1 MGICPSKYH
10 APYKYFPVLKNF
22 RQTFQCLRISDREIG
37 KLYKMFRG
45 IDVDDSGEVDIAEV
59 LVHLHVEK
67 TFFNKRVFGLL
78 DSDASGELNFEE
90 FMVGLWNYCSVE
102 NEYFGKDAITLSY
115 TVLLRLVYCTV

>member
-10 APYKYFPVLKNF
+10 APYKYFPEL
-22 RQTFQCLRISDREIG
+22 RQSRKTFLMLGVKDREIG
-37 KLYKMFRG
+37 KLYKVFRS
-45 IDVDDSGEVDIAEV
+45 IDIDDSKSISIAEV

-78 DSDASGELNFEE
+78 DTDASGALTFEE

-102 NEYFGKDAITLSY
+102 NQHFGMS
-115 TVLLRLVYCTV
+115 

>member
-10 APYKYFPVLKNF
+10 APYKYFPTLINF
-22 RQTFQCLRISDREIG
+22 RKTFECLQVTEKEVG
-37 KLYKMFRG
+37 QLYKHFKR
-45 IDVDDSGEVDIAEV
+45 IDVDDSGDVELAEV

-78 DSDASGELNFEE
+78 DVDASGELNFEE

-102 NEYFGKDAITLSY
+102 DEFFGM
-115 TVLLRLVYCTV
+115 

>member
-10 APYKYFPVLKNF
+10 VPYKYFPELVGF
-22 RQTFQCLRISDREIG
+22 RKTFQCLGITDREVG
-37 KLYKMFRG
+37 KIYKIFKS
-45 IDVDDSGEVDIAEV
+45 IDIDDSKEIDIAEV

-90 FMVGLWNYCSVE
+90 FTVGLWNYCSVE
-102 NEYFGKDAITLSY
+102 NTHFGK
-115 TVLLRLVYCTV
+115 